1 MICFNFCNACIR
13 LSFTVDTDKPKYRAI
28 LLSLHSAKYDNS
40 KISLCWAAN
49 RTVLSRYA
57 ALRQNVFFYRK
68 RGHCVQYIAILG
80 YQTVKNALVKV

>member
-40 KISLCWAAN
+40 KISLC
-49 RTVLSRYA
+49 
-57 ALRQNVFFYRK
+57 
-68 RGHCVQYIAILG
+68 LG
-80 YQTVKNALVKV
+80 CK